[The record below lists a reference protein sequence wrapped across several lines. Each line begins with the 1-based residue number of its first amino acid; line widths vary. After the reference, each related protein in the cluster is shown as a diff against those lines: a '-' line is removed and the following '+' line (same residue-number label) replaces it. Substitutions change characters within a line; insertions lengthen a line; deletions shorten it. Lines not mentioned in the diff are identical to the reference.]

1 MSNATNTLSDIVNS
15 SNFQQFI
22 ANIFKFQT
30 VEKAGASSSA
40 SGTFPAK
47 TTFSKKHLFW
57 YVCFCIA
64 YWCLRTFSYMRG
76 RLTHKK
82 MREASTY
89 IDNQFYQSVRVRTRI
104 LIQNFDKVAA
114 ALTAATKNISKTRLW
129 LSRNSES
136 RASFWYHFRA
146 TFFKTCE
153 TISERTYFL
162 ARAMIIT
169 AIWFFQ

>member
-1 MSNATNTLSDIVNS
+1 
-15 SNFQQFI
+15 
-22 ANIFKFQT
+22 
-30 VEKAGASSSA
+30 
-40 SGTFPAK
+40 
-47 TTFSKKHLFW
+47 
-57 YVCFCIA
+57 
-64 YWCLRTFSYMRG
+64 MRG

-169 AIWFFQ
+169 AIRFFQ